1 MNTNLFAT
9 RHLTLSSSVGRP
21 ADHDQPRQRALVL
34 GGGGSAGNAW
44 VLGVVAGLL
53 AGGLDVTDADLI
65 IGTSAGAT
73 AAAQITAASPA
84 QLYADVLSAVP
95 PQRPGGPGGGRGPG
109 GGVGPGGGGPG
120 ATVAHHMQT
129 TSEIIAASSDPADM
143 RRRLCAASLELDA
156 GSDGAGQRRW
166 RDIVATR
173 LPSPE
178 WPDQLVYLTVIDAF
192 TGEPV
197 VIDRYSGVE
206 LVDAVAASTDN
217 GFGMGPYEI
226 GDSRY
231 LDGGYRRSAENADLA
246 AGYERVLVLSPLGG
260 RTRAPLEWGV
270 QLSAQVEELH
280 AGGSAVET
288 IMPDDAT
295 VDSFG
300 TLMDPG
306 IRPPAARAGY
316 EEGKARAP
324 RIAEFWR

>member
-1 MNTNLFAT
+1 MNKNLYST
-9 RHLTLSSSVGRP
+9 RPVTLPSAADRP
-21 ADHDQPRQRALVL
+21 ADHDQPRERALVL

-44 VLGVVAGLL
+44 VLGAVAGLL
-53 AGGLDVTDADLI
+53 EGGIDVTNADLI

-73 AAAQITAASPA
+73 AAAQITSTNPA
-84 QLYADVLSAVP
+84 QLYADVLSAVV

-109 GGVGPGGGGPG
+109 GS
-120 ATVAHHMQT
+120 VANHMQT
-129 TSEIIAASSDPADM
+129 TSEIIAAASDPADL

-156 GSDGAGQRRW
+156 GSDGSAQQRW
-166 RDIVATR
+166 HDMVATR
-173 LPSPE
+173 LPSPD
-178 WPDQLVYLTVIDAF
+178 WPKQLVYLTVIDAY

-197 VIDRYSGVE
+197 VFDRYSGVE
-206 LVDAVAASTDN
+206 LVDAVAASTTS

-260 RTRAPLEWGV
+260 RTRAPQEWGM
-270 QLSAQVEELH
+270 QLAVQVEELR

-316 EEGKARAP
+316 AEGKARAAQ
-324 RIAEFWR
+324 IAEFWR